1 MKTQVNNPVFEVSFL
16 LLAYLRMLAQFFKTA
31 EIRSIQ
37 GIEVLGSNI
46 MKRFAIVICL
56 VIFMII
62 FSACSN
68 DDKSKD
74 NESTSTPTSAPETT
88 SLPNPT
94 PTQDSEPSITDT
106 PMDTANLPAIELLS
120 GSPDTC
126 QVTEGYSELVGYE
139 ANFYETTTEN
149 LVVARLL
156 DGNGNVLVDESS
168 QGENKDGAEG
178 WGWYPPIYSVPED
191 TALTVELTV
200 YLSEQDNVSATSLAT
215 LTYNCTTGETLD
227 TTFTRNP

>member
-1 MKTQVNNPVFEVSFL
+1 
-16 LLAYLRMLAQFFKTA
+16 
-31 EIRSIQ
+31 
-37 GIEVLGSNI
+37 